1 MKSAETTGHL
11 EAGWTDVMVGHACC
25 HAKRLDRYAEAVP
38 SGMLEELHDL
48 AKRLKGARICHINS
62 TPFGGGVAELLSSVV
77 PLVRS
82 LGVHMDWRVIH
93 GSPHFFAITK
103 GLHNA
108 LQGGAFDLTEQKR
121 RRFLAHNQACADL
134 LREAYDVFIVNDPQ
148 PVALRHFHGRGGARW
163 VWRCHVDSSS
173 PNPEVWDFLRPFVD
187 EYDAIVFTMERF
199 VPPDIALEK
208 VDLIPPAIDPLS
220 TKNMELPPPLARDAV
235 ADRGLDVER
244 PLLVQV
250 SRFDPW
256 KDPLGV
262 IEVYRRVKA
271 SHPEVQLALVGAMA
285 GDDPEGWEML
295 DRITREAVR
304 DPDLHVWT
312 NMSGVGNMEVN
323 AFQRAATVVI
333 QKSLKEGFG
342 LVISEALWKGTP
354 VVAGNAGGIPLQMTG
369 ELARYLVEGVDECAV
384 KVGYLL
390 DHPKD
395 RETLGALGR
404 RHVQEHFL
412 MPRLIRDEL
421 ALVFRLIQG
430 GAGQAPPGATDRT
443 PARRTSGS

>member
-1 MKSAETTGHL
+1 M
-11 EAGWTDVMVGHACC
+11 
-25 HAKRLDRYAEAVP
+25 
-38 SGMLEELHDL
+38 
-48 AKRLKGARICHINS
+48 
-62 TPFGGGVAELLSSVV
+62 
-77 PLVRS
+77 
-82 LGVHMDWRVIH
+82 
-93 GSPHFFAITK
+93 
-103 GLHNA
+103 
-108 LQGGAFDLTEQKR
+108 
-121 RRFLAHNQACADL
+121 
-134 LREAYDVFIVNDPQ
+134 
-148 PVALRHFHGRGGARW
+148 
-163 VWRCHVDSSS
+163 
-173 PNPEVWDFLRPFVD
+173 
-187 EYDAIVFTMERF
+187 
-199 VPPDIALEK
+199 
-208 VDLIPPAIDPLS
+208 
-220 TKNMELPPPLARDAV
+220 
-235 ADRGLDVER
+235 
-244 PLLVQV
+244 
-250 SRFDPW
+250 
-256 KDPLGV
+256 
-262 IEVYRRVKA
+262 KA

-285 GDDPEGWEML
+285 GDDPEGWEMV
-295 DRITREAVR
+295 DRINREAVR

-395 RETLGALGR
+395 RETLGAFGR
-404 RHVQEHFL
+404 RHVREHFL
-412 MPRLIRDEL
+412 IPRLIRDEL